1 MSLTTFCLYLG
12 GCYLAYY
19 GLLLISDLL
28 LRKKPG
34 SAASSTVDYAL
45 TAVHR
50 VPTAPVRVTLED
62 IPPAI
67 PSYTDRDELDP
78 MHSLPTDL
86 GLETIS
92 DEGIEVTEHHLQ
104 QLISKPHNH

>member
-1 MSLTTFCLYLG
+1 MSLPTFCLYLG

-19 GLLLISDLL
+19 GVLLLSDLI

-34 SAASSTVDYAL
+34 RAASSTIDYAL

-50 VPTAPVRVTLED
+50 VPDAPVRVTFDD
-62 IPPAI
+62 IPLAI
-67 PSYTDRDELDP
+67 PSYTDHDDLEP

-92 DEGIEVTEHHLQ
+92 DEGIEVTEHNLQ
-104 QLISKPHNH
+104 HLISKPHNH

>member
-19 GLLLISDLL
+19 GVLLLSDLL

-45 TAVHR
+45 TPAHR
-50 VPTAPVRVTLED
+50 VPAAPVRVSLDD

-67 PSYTDRDELDP
+67 PSYTDHDDLESL
-78 MHSLPTDL
+78 HSLPTDL

-92 DEGIEVTEHHLQ
+92 DEGIEVTEHNLQ

>member
-1 MSLTTFCLYLG
+1 MSLPTFCLYLG
-12 GCYLAYY
+12 GFYVAYY
-19 GLLLISDLL
+19 GLLLLTDLL
-28 LRKKPG
+28 LRKKTG

-45 TAVHR
+45 TAVHSA
-50 VPTAPVRVTLED
+50 PAAPVRVSLDD

-67 PSYTDRDELDP
+67 PSYTDHDDLEP

-92 DEGIEVTEHHLQ
+92 DEGIEVTEHNLQ

>member
-1 MSLTTFCLYLG
+1 MSLPAFCLYLG

-19 GLLLISDLL
+19 GVLLLLDLL

-50 VPTAPVRVTLED
+50 IPAAPVRVSRDD
-62 IPPAI
+62 IPSPL
-67 PSYTDRDELDP
+67 PPYTDHDDLEP

-92 DEGIEVTEHHLQ
+92 DEGIEVTEHNLQ